1 MAERT
6 GHDMRQPARQ
16 VSLLRLLLLAIALAV
31 VVFSLQGRKPELVA
45 PALAWLRLL
54 LITVAIASAFLVAT
68 VAWVRWRWQLALHLV
83 FDLLWTGL
91 LVHLSGGVGSPAV
104 AVLFAIILI
113 GTLVLPGVAPFVL
126 PALASLTLAG
136 SALLYIAG
144 HTPFPPEYF
153 IANPALADSN
163 RILGTLATQVAA
175 LFLVDLLGQALS
187 RRLREERIF
196 ANEVIDQL
204 GEGVIAADRHG
215 AIAYLNAE
223 AIRLL
228 ELGAT
233 IAPGSSVATALMRG
247 DLATVRALLDRP
259 HATTLERWT
268 GPRGRQLVLRLDELI
283 GRHGKPIG
291 RVLLIADETRLRELE
306 DSARRS
312 EHLAALGEMAAGIAH
327 EVRNPLTSLRG
338 CAQELSEIHRKSGD
352 RDASDLAGILVAESD
367 RLARIVED
375 FLALSRM
382 RQPRREQLALGPMF
396 DELRQQLTR
405 SPEMP
410 ASLRF
415 VIEVEDGTPPV
426 LADPDQVRQI
436 LFNLVTNA
444 CDAVRSLA
452 EPQLEVR
459 ARSAEEDNPLAVPA
473 VELSVRDNGS
483 GIAPEI
489 QERIFTPFYS
499 TKSRGTGL
507 GLSLVQR
514 LVREHEG
521 VLTLDSAPNKGT
533 TLRIY
538 LPIASATREFTRAL
552 GGS

>member
-1 MAERT
+1 
-6 GHDMRQPARQ
+6 
-16 VSLLRLLLLAIALAV
+16 
-31 VVFSLQGRKPELVA
+31 
-45 PALAWLRLL
+45 
-54 LITVAIASAFLVAT
+54 
-68 VAWVRWRWQLALHLV
+68 
-83 FDLLWTGL
+83 
-91 LVHLSGGVGSPAV
+91 
-104 AVLFAIILI
+104 
-113 GTLVLPGVAPFVL
+113 
-126 PALASLTLAG
+126 
-136 SALLYIAG
+136 
-144 HTPFPPEYF
+144 
-153 IANPALADSN
+153 
-163 RILGTLATQVAA
+163 
-175 LFLVDLLGQALS
+175 
-187 RRLREERIF
+187 
-196 ANEVIDQL
+196 
-204 GEGVIAADRHG
+204 
-215 AIAYLNAE
+215 
-223 AIRLL
+223 
-228 ELGAT
+228 
-233 IAPGSSVATALMRG
+233 
-247 DLATVRALLDRP
+247 
-259 HATTLERWT
+259 
-268 GPRGRQLVLRLDELI
+268 
-283 GRHGKPIG
+283 
-291 RVLLIADETRLRELE
+291 
-306 DSARRS
+306 
-312 EHLAALGEMAAGIAH
+312 GEMAAGIAH

-352 RDASDLAGILVAESD
+352 QDASDLAGILVAESD

-382 RQPRREQLALGPMF
+382 RQPRREQLALAPMF

-405 SPEMP
+405 SPDMP

-436 LFNLVTNA
+436 LFNLVSNA

-538 LPIASATREFTRAL
+538 LPIASVTREFARAL
-552 GGS
+552 GGG